1 MAGIND
7 KTITEGIKGTAEK
20 LKTEISMPEWAQYVK
35 TGTSRQRKPLQL
47 DWWYLRAASVL
58 RQIAIKGP
66 IGVSKLRTKY
76 GGRKNR
82 GHKPE
87 KFFKGGGK
95 IIRDILQQFEKKG
108 YVSYKKDGVHKG
120 RIITPKAQ
128 SLLNKK

>member
-1 MAGIND
+1 MAGMYD
-7 KTITEGIKGTAEK
+7 KTVSDGIKATAEK
-20 LKTEISMPEWAQYVK
+20 LKSDISMPEWAKYVK

-58 RQIAIKGP
+58 RQISLKGP

-82 GHKPE
+82 GHKPQ

-95 IIRDILQQFEKKG
+95 IIRDLLQQFEKQG
-108 YVSYKKDGVHKG
+108 YVTYKKDGVHKG
-120 RIITPKAQ
+120 RIITGKAQ